1 MPALARVAYPDA
13 IVVINEK
20 LMRRD
25 LRPLHPLASRETHR
39 LARLRP
45 REWEVLNLLATGAT
59 NAEIATSLSLAEG
72 TVRNMVANVT
82 IKLRVADRTQAALL
96 AVREGLGCHEL
107 DTHNHRVTGVRA
119 RPI

>member
-1 MPALARVAYPDA
+1 MPAQAQLAYADRIAVR
-13 IVVINEK
+13 NEK

-25 LRPLHPLASRETHR
+25 LRPLHPFASREMHR
-39 LARLRP
+39 LAHLRP

-107 DTHNHRVTGVRA
+107 ATHNHRVAGLHT
-119 RPI
+119 RPT